1 MDLKTAINYVTQ
13 YRRNGRS
20 CYVRAAN
27 RGATVLQTNRGAVE
41 FVGRLQVSQNGRS
54 KTNCVAYLRWH
65 VPAGTGR
72 RVLSRE
78 FASLVEVSE

>member
-20 CYVRAAN
+20 CYVRAA
-27 RGATVLQTNRGAVE
+27 NRGAVE

-72 RVLSRE
+72 SVLSRE